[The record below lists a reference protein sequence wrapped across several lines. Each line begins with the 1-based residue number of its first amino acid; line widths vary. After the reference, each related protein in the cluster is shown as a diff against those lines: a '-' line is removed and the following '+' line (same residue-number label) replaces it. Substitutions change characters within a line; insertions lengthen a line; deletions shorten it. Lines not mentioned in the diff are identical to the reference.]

1 MNRAAVGQRGAA
13 LLIALIVMAMLSV
26 LAASVVR
33 FSMAGLRVA
42 VNEELRTDAF
52 QRAQSLVDMALSAPG
67 NLMVTGQVGDT
78 NCVSGVSGCTRN
90 TLQLYYA
97 IGGAA
102 VTASELASNGDSIRL
117 TRIGPEVSTP
127 PRGTGYSAVRFQAGY
142 LEVESG
148 YDGVDAGWG
157 RAAINE
163 GVTII
168 VPQYGG

>member
-1 MNRAAVGQRGAA
+1 MSRSRRGTQGAA
-13 LLIALIVMAMLSV
+13 LLVALIVMAVLSV

-33 FSMAGLRVA
+33 FSIAGLRVA

-52 QRAQSLVDMALSAPG
+52 QRAQSLVDMALAVPQ
-67 NLMVTGQVGDT
+67 NLMINGQVGDI
-78 NCVSGVSGCTRN
+78 NCVAGVSGCTLN

-97 IGGAA
+97 TGGAA
-102 VTASELASNGDSIRL
+102 VTGTDLDSNGDSIRL
-117 TRIGPEVSTP
+117 TRIGPEVSPP
-127 PRGTGYSAVRFQAGY
+127 PRGTGYSAIRFQAGY

-157 RAAINE
+157 RAALNE
-163 GVTII
+163 GVTVI

>member
-1 MNRAAVGQRGAA
+1 MSRVPCAQRGAA
-13 LLIALIVMAMLSV
+13 LLVALVVMAVVSV

-33 FSMAGLRVA
+33 FSIAGLRVA

-52 QRAQSLVDMALSAPG
+52 QRAQSLVDMALSVPQ
-67 NLMVTGQVGDT
+67 NLMIDGQVGDT
-78 NCVSGVSGCTRN
+78 NCVAGVSGCDRN

-102 VTASELASNGDSIRL
+102 VTSTDLEGNGDSIQL

-127 PRGTGYSAVRFQAGY
+127 PRGTGYSAIRFQAGY
-142 LEVESG
+142 LEVQSG

-157 RAAINE
+157 RAALNE
-163 GVTII
+163 GVTVI

>member
-1 MNRAAVGQRGAA
+1 MNRAPPGQRGAA
-13 LLIALIVMAMLSV
+13 LLIALIMMAMLSV

-33 FSMAGLRVA
+33 FSIAGLRVA

-52 QRAQSLVDMALSAPG
+52 QRAQSLVDMALSVPS

-78 NCVSGVSGCTRN
+78 NCVAGISGCTRN

-102 VTASELASNGDSIRL
+102 VTSGDLASNGDSIRL

-157 RAAINE
+157 QAAVNE

>member
-1 MNRAAVGQRGAA
+1 MTRPARSERGAA
-13 LLIALIVMAMLSV
+13 LLIALIVMAVLSV
-26 LAASVVR
+26 LAASVMR
-33 FSMAGLRVA
+33 FSIAGLRVA

-52 QRAQSLVDMALSAPG
+52 QRAQSLVDMALSVPG
-67 NLMVTGQVGDT
+67 NLMVTGQVGDV
-78 NCVSGVSGCTRN
+78 NCIAGVAGCTLN
-90 TLQLYYA
+90 TLQLYYS

-102 VTASELASNGDSIRL
+102 VTAAELASNGDSIRV

-127 PRGTGYSAVRFQAGY
+127 PRGTGYSAIRFQAGY

-157 RAAINE
+157 QAAINE
-163 GVTII
+163 GVTVI

>member
-1 MNRAAVGQRGAA
+1 MSRNSRAEGGAA
-13 LLIALIVMAMLSV
+13 LLVALIVMAVLSV

-33 FSMAGLRVA
+33 FSIAGLRVA

-52 QRAQSLVDMALSAPG
+52 QRAQSLVDMALSVPQ
-67 NLMVTGQVGDT
+67 NLMIDGQLGET
-78 NCVSGVSGCTRN
+78 NCVAGVSGCTRN

-102 VTASELASNGDSIRL
+102 VSSSDLDSNGDSIRL

-127 PRGTGYSAVRFQAGY
+127 PRGTGYSAIRFQASY

-148 YDGVDAGWG
+148 YDGVDAAWG
-157 RAAINE
+157 RAALNE
-163 GVTII
+163 GVTVI
-168 VPQYGG
+168 VPQYGS

>member
-1 MNRAAVGQRGAA
+1 MSRHSAGQGGAA
-13 LLIALIVMAMLSV
+13 LLIALILMAVLSV

-33 FSMAGLRVA
+33 FSIAGLRVA

-52 QRAQSLVDMALSAPG
+52 QRAQSLVDMALSVPA
-67 NLMVTGQVGDT
+67 NLMVTGSVGDT
-78 NCVSGVSGCTRN
+78 NCVAGVSGCTHN

-97 IGGAA
+97 IGGVA
-102 VTASELASNGDSIRL
+102 VTSSDLASNGDAIRL
-117 TRIGPEVSTP
+117 TRIGPETSTP
-127 PRGTGYSAVRFQAGY
+127 PRGTGYSAIRFQAGY

>member
-1 MNRAAVGQRGAA
+1 MSRDLRAEEGAA
-13 LLIALIVMAMLSV
+13 LLVALIVMAVLSV

-33 FSMAGLRVA
+33 FSIAGLRIA

-52 QRAQSLVDMALSAPG
+52 QRAQSLVDMALSVPQ
-67 NLMVTGQVGDT
+67 NLMIDTAVGET
-78 NCVSGVSGCTRN
+78 NCVAGVSGCTRS

-102 VTASELASNGDSIRL
+102 VTSAQLESNGDSIRL
-117 TRIGPEVSTP
+117 TRIGPEVSAP
-127 PRGTGYSAVRFQAGY
+127 PRGTGYSAIRFQASY

-157 RAAINE
+157 RAAMNE
-163 GVTII
+163 GVTVI

>member
-1 MNRAAVGQRGAA
+1 MSASGVQRGAA
-13 LLIALIVMAMLSV
+13 LLVALIVMAVLSV

-33 FSMAGLRVA
+33 FSIAGLRVA

-52 QRAQSLVDMALSAPG
+52 QRAQSLVDMTLSVPQ
-67 NLMVTGQVGDT
+67 NLMIDGLVGET
-78 NCVSGVSGCTRN
+78 NCVAGVSGCTRN
-90 TLQLYYA
+90 TLQLFYA

-102 VTASELASNGDSIRL
+102 VTAAQLDSNGDAIRL

-127 PRGTGYSAVRFQAGY
+127 PRGTGYSAIRFQAGY

-157 RAAINE
+157 RAALNE
-163 GVTII
+163 GVTVI